1 MAMAIARERKGKLR
15 RVICRICSKELNFQY
30 YSDHLRTSHPNA
42 DAKDLRERGQ
52 TLLFEIGKKR
62 KSAEEEKSAE
72 KVVVKEIKIE
82 TEQET
87 AEDEYFE
94 LGEGKVDEVQEDQ
107 EEEDEEEEGMEVF
120 KDAIESIK
128 VQTIQENVDV
138 ILTKVAKAPT

>member
-1 MAMAIARERKGKLR
+1 M
-15 RVICRICSKELNFQY
+15 
-30 YSDHLRTSHPNA
+30 
-42 DAKDLRERGQ
+42 
-52 TLLFEIGKKR
+52 FEIGKKR